1 MGDPSGDQLS
11 TYTIYIIFSYCTFTK
26 GIRSIYRYLVKIWI
40 IQKSESN
47 LQCGLMSI
55 QTEFDSWTKKE
66 NEMTHLST
74 VRHLPVWIKVLA
86 LAPLL
91 PNIGLFVVQC
101 SSWHR
106 TICAR
111 EEFYK
116 IRNIIFKLEL
126 IMFIL
131 NMIDFVSFIA

>member
-1 MGDPSGDQLS
+1 
-11 TYTIYIIFSYCTFTK
+11 
-26 GIRSIYRYLVKIWI
+26 
-40 IQKSESN
+40 
-47 LQCGLMSI
+47 MSI

-116 IRNIIFKLEL
+116 IRIIILEL
-126 IMFIL
+126 ELNMFIL
-131 NMIDFVSFIA
+131 NIIDFVSFIA